1 MSQLAAREPEVRRF
15 EATVSEIEGTEIVLD
30 ESYFYAESGGQPADR
45 GTLDGFDVEH
55 VEKRGAGGDDR
66 FVHHLAEEPHFEAGE
81 TVRAEI
87 DDEFRTYCM
96 RAHTASHV
104 LYGAG
109 RRVLEDLGYGGFDI
123 GERKVRVDFSTTT
136 DIDDAVLA
144 ELERLTNRAVW
155 DSLDVSWEEVSE
167 QEARDREDSAEPRS
181 ADNSSGPRPRE
192 DVAFNTKTEE
202 GVMSESDAV
211 RVVTVEGWDWAACGG
226 THVGNTAEVGPV
238 TVLDRSNPGEGLTRV
253 EFAVGP
259 TAIRT
264 RAEDVRAAREA
275 ARTLDVGLGE
285 LPAAAERVSEEM
297 EQLESDLQDAREDL
311 LAARLAELRE
321 DPIQRDGG
329 EWLVGTVSGFG
340 PNEVAD
346 RAREIAGGGSDDGS
360 DGARGDAP
368 DADAPDVVVLTGQD
382 GATFLVAAT
391 DGEPEAGDIVD
402 EMTAEFGGG
411 GGGSPTFAQGGGL
424 DASPEEVETFLQGE

>member
-1 MSQLAAREPEVRRF
+1 MSQLAAQEPEVRRF
-15 EATVSEIEGTEIVLD
+15 EATVSEIDGTEVVL
-30 ESYFYAESGGQPADR
+30 EETYFYAESGGQPADR
-45 GTLDGFDVEH
+45 GTLSGVPVEH
-55 VEKRGAGGDDR
+55 VEKRDEGGNGGGR
-66 FVHHLAEEPHFEAGE
+66 IVHHLVDDPDFAEAD
-81 TVRAEI
+81 TIRAEV

-109 RRVLEDLGYGGFDI
+109 RKVLDDLGYGGFDI
-123 GERKVRVDFSTTT
+123 GERKVRVDLTTST

-155 DSLDVSWEEVSE
+155 DSLDVSWEEISE
-167 QEARDREDSAEPRS
+167 KEAR
-181 ADNSSGPRPRE
+181 GPRE

-226 THVGNTAEVGPV
+226 THVENTDEIGPV

-259 TAIRT
+259 TAIRE
-264 RAEDVRAAREA
+264 RAESVRAAREA
-275 ARTLDVGLGE
+275 AQMLDVGVAD
-285 LPAAAERVSEEM
+285 LPEAAERVSDEV
-297 EQLESDLQDAREDL
+297 EQLESDLQSAKADL
-311 LAARLAELRE
+311 LSARLADLR
-321 DPIQRDGG
+321 DDSIQRDGG

-346 RAREIAGGGSDDGS
+346 RAREIVEGGGDDGQ
-360 DGARGDAP
+360 DAP
-368 DADAPDVVVLTGQD
+368 DAVVLTGED
-382 GATFLVAAT
+382 GATFVVAAT
-391 DGEPEAGDIVD
+391 DGDIAAGDIVD
-402 EMTAEFGGG
+402 EVTAEFGGG

-424 DASPEEVETFLQGE
+424 EVSPEGVVTFLRE